1 MRLKIISLVIAI
13 LSGLSACSTTEKVP
27 TANTK
32 SQNQQSKHTLDYSDA
47 LALFEKAQS
56 KEGADRIQ
64 LLYYARDAAISNKEW
79 QLLEQICLALES
91 KVSVDHV
98 QNKLYIAL
106 ARKNQQRASDA
117 LAMLNSLEEQL
128 SLPEHKAWHQ
138 YLTGSIYA
146 SEGLPNQ
153 ALTYFFN
160 AANITAQNNVAIAN
174 LNDDIWQALQQLS
187 SYALEKLDTGSVT
200 QQGWVKLAKYQL
212 VYLGAGVELH
222 QALNNWQRR
231 FVNHPASY
239 LLPEEVA
246 KSVSLTPYN
255 TKRLAILLPQSGNSE
270 RFGLALKNG
279 FLAALDKQKIEEV
292 FFIDESQSI
301 EKIEQSLVRHQVDF
315 VVGPLLKNNI
325 DKLADSSVLSA
336 LPTIF
341 LNTSS
346 ELYSNSNPQHYYFA
360 LNPEHEVEQALIHFL
375 TQEYQKPMLLAPDN
389 NSGHRLISHFQKQWQ
404 RYSETEPEV
413 GFYTDSK
420 NMAKVV
426 ANLLEVD
433 ESKQRIRTI
442 KSLFNKEVES
452 ETRSRG
458 DIDVVYILGDAIETR
473 LLKPYLDVN
482 VSTFAQKIPL
492 YATSRSYSRR
502 IDSTDKGDLEGL
514 YFTEQPW
521 MLPGAVQQNGLREKY
536 LTLWPEQADIEQRL
550 FAMAYDSVN
559 LITQIKQLARVP
571 GKEFSGLTGQ
581 LSIKR
586 DNTLAR
592 TLSWAQYRKK
602 KIRLVKLNETP
613 PKPLFMRQTQATEAQ
628 IMN

>member
-1 MRLKIISLVIAI
+1 MKIISLVIAI

-27 TANTK
+27 TANSK
-32 SQNQQSKHTLDYSDA
+32 PQNQQSKHTLDYSDA

-56 KEGADRIQ
+56 KSGANRIQ
-64 LLYYARDAAISNKEW
+64 LLYYARDAAISGKDW

-106 ARKNQQRASDA
+106 ARKNQQRASAA
-117 LAMLNSLEEQL
+117 LAILNSLEEQL

-146 SEGLPNQ
+146 TEGLPNQ
-153 ALTYFFN
+153 ALNYFFN
-160 AANITAQNNVAIAN
+160 AANISAQSNVTIAN

-187 SYALEKLDTGSVT
+187 SFALEKLDSGSVI

-212 VYLGAGVELH
+212 VYLGAGVQLH

-246 KSVSLTPYN
+246 TSVSLVPYD
-255 TKRLAILLPQSGNSE
+255 TKRLAILLPQSGSSE
-270 RFGLALKNG
+270 RFGAALKNG
-279 FLAALDKQKIEEV
+279 FLAALDKHNIDEV
-292 FFIDESQSI
+292 FFIDEAQSTQ
-301 EKIEQSLVRHQVDF
+301 EIEQAIARHQIDF
-315 VVGPLLKNNI
+315 VIGPLLKSNI
-325 DKLADSSVLSA
+325 DKLAGSEVLSA
-336 LPTIF
+336 LPTIY
-341 LNTSS
+341 LNTPSQ
-346 ELYSNSNPQHYYFA
+346 LNHNAQHYYFA
-360 LNPEHEVEQALIHFL
+360 LNPEHEVEQALVHFL
-375 TQEYQKPMLLAPDN
+375 AKEYQKPMLLAPDN
-389 NSGHRLISHFQKQWQ
+389 NSGHRLISHFQQQWQ
-404 RYSETEPEV
+404 RFSETQPEV

-433 ESKQRIRTI
+433 ESKQRISTI
-442 KSLFNKEVES
+442 KSLFSKEVES

-458 DIDVVYILGDAIETR
+458 DIDVIYILGDTIETR

-482 VSTFAQKIPL
+482 VSTFAERIPL
-492 YATSRSYSRR
+492 YATSKSYSRR
-502 IDSTDKGDLEGL
+502 IDTTDKGDLEGL

-521 MLPGAVQQNGLREKY
+521 MLPGAVQQNDLREKY

-550 FAMAYDSVN
+550 FAMAYDSLN
-559 LITQIKQLARVP
+559 LIPQIKQLARIP

-581 LSIKR
+581 ISIKR
-586 DNTLAR
+586 DNILTR
-592 TLSWAQYRKK
+592 TLSWAQYKQNK
-602 KIRLVKLNETP
+602 VRLVKLNETP
-613 PKPLFMRQTQATEAQ
+613 PAPLYMRQTQKTDEQ
-628 IMN
+628 VMN